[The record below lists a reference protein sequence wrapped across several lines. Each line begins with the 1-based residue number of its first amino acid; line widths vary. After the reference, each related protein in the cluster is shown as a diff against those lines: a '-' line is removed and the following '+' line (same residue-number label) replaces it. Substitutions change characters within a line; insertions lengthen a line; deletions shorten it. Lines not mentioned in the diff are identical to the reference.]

1 VIVAVTIHRG
11 RYHDS
16 VALMRASSAASDLP
30 DVEHALAAMA
40 TPLNR
45 GLLAELG
52 IDVDGEAG
60 GAPPGADDLVVAV
73 RAADAAAIAAAVA
86 VVEAT
91 LAAPTRAS
99 GPADAEPP
107 RTNEAAARRLPA
119 GADGTGV
126 ALVSVPG
133 ASAFVEAMAALA
145 SGLHVMVFSDGVPVE
160 QEVALKAEAARRGLL
175 VMGPDCGTAIVG
187 GVGLGFANVVRP
199 GDVGLV
205 AASGTGAQQVC
216 ALLDAGGIGVR
227 HVLGVGG
234 RDLSSAV
241 AGASTLPALAAL
253 DADPGVSVIVVVSKA
268 PAPGVAEQVS
278 RAAAAC
284 STPAVLAFVGPGHPS
299 LTDSVMRVASAA
311 GQPWV
316 EPDWRHGRAP
326 GRRGVLVGLFSGG
339 TNCLE
344 ALGVL
349 EPVLG
354 PIGSNIHPD
363 HGRRIP
369 ALGGAT
375 GHRLVDLGDDELTAG
390 RPHPMIDQRVL
401 LDRLVAESHAA
412 DVGAIH
418 LDVVLG
424 HGAHPDPA
432 AALAPVIAA
441 SAVPV
446 VVSLVGTA
454 GDPQGLDRQTTA
466 LNHAGAWVMRSNAS
480 AAVAAASLA
489 SGAAP

>member
-1 VIVAVTIHRG
+1 VIVAVTVHRG

-30 DVEHALAAMA
+30 DVDHALAAMA

-45 GLLAELG
+45 GLLADLG
-52 IDVDGEAG
+52 IDVDAESG
-60 GAPPGADDLVVAV
+60 GVPPGPDDLVVAV
-73 RAADAAAIAAAVA
+73 RAVDAAAVAAAVA

-91 LAAPTRAS
+91 LAAPPRAS
-99 GPADAEPP
+99 GPSDAEPP
-107 RTNEAAARRLPA
+107 RTIEAAARRLPA
-119 GADGTGV
+119 GAAGV

-133 ASAFVEAMAALA
+133 PSAFVEAMAALG
-145 SGLHVMVFSDGVPVE
+145 SGLHVMVFSDGVPVD

-199 GDVGLV
+199 GGVGLV

-253 DADPGVSVIVVVSKA
+253 DADPEVSVIVVVSKA
-268 PAPGVAEQVS
+268 PAPAVAEQIG

-284 STPAVLAFVGPGHPS
+284 STPTVLAFVGPGHPS
-299 LTDSVMRVASAA
+299 ITESVIRVASIA

-363 HGRRIP
+363 HARRIP

-375 GHRLVDLGDDELTAG
+375 GHRLVDLGDDELTSG

-401 LDRLVAESHAA
+401 LDRLAAESQAD
-412 DVGAIH
+412 DVGAVH

-424 HGAHPDPA
+424 HGAHADPA

-446 VVSLVGTA
+446 VVSLVGTS
-454 GDPQGLDRQTTA
+454 GDPQGLDRQATA

-489 SGAAP
+489 SGASP